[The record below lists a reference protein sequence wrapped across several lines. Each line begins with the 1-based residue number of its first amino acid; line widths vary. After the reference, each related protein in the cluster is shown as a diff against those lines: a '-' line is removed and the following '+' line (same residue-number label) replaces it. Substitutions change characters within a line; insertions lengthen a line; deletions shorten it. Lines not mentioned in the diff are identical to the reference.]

1 MQDKS
6 RITKCFY
13 LEILTQK
20 EIGVMPLNI
29 VKVCGKCCSKVEP
42 QDFVLATGVTASVRE
57 FVELAFN
64 ELNIEIK
71 WKGSGV
77 NEIG

>member
-1 MQDKS
+1 MLQ
-6 RITKCFY
+6 
-13 LEILTQK
+13 Q
-20 EIGVMPLNI
+20 
-29 VKVCGKCCSKVEP
+29 SKP
-42 QDFVLATGVTASVRE
+42 KDFVLATGKTFSVRQ

-77 NEIG
+77 NEIGYDSKTDKVLLK